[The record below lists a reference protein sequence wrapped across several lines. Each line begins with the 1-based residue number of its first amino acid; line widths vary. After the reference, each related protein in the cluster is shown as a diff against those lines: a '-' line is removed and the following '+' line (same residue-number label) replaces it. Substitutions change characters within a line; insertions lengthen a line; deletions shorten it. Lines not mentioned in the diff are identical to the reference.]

1 MILSNAARLSA
12 TAGVGISSNSNGNIS
27 APSKNLD
34 LKACS
39 GATAYLGCM
48 SDASGKNEKSGV
60 SCENGTLNLRSTG
73 VIYANGVAIGG
84 SSSKATKENIK
95 DLSQEKKD
103 ELYNLIKNIPLKE
116 YDYKEEYGKKENY
129 GFIIED
135 IENTKLNTLLHIVQ
149 NNKDMKN
156 YSSEDLA
163 RLELVIIQELM
174 KKNEMLEKR
183 IEKLER
189 NDK

>member
-1 MILSNAARLSA
+1 MI
-12 TAGVGISSNSNGNIS
+12 VF
-27 APSKNLD
+27 
-34 LKACS
+34 
-39 GATAYLGCM
+39 
-48 SDASGKNEKSGV
+48 
-60 SCENGTLNLRSTG
+60 
-73 VIYANGVAIGG
+73 VA
-84 SSSKATKENIK
+84 
-95 DLSQEKKD
+95 KD

-116 YDYKEEYGKKENY
+116 YDYKEPYGKKENY

-149 NNKDMKN
+149 NKNNKDMKN
-156 YSSEDLA
+156 YSSEDLV